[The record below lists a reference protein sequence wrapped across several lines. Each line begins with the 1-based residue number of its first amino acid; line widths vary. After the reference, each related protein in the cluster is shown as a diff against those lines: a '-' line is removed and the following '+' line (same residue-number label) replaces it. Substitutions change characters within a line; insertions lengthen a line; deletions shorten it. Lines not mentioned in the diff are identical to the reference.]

1 MRKTLVTALL
11 AALALS
17 TFGVFAAS
25 PAGAQVPNV
34 TCDRDAKTYFEITYS
49 DGRVD
54 SGCAKDKDIDRF
66 TNPGLNARNLHLSC
80 SDDFIGTGT
89 TKKSDLGDPNRSV
102 VSYSIYEVKD
112 GRINKLKCG
121 GSGGGGGTAPG
132 GVGGLP
138 IDPSTCTSDSK
149 TAFLIEYSDTNVV
162 GVDSGCAT
170 RNDIDRSTNP
180 GLIANRLHVSCSDDF
195 IGTGTT
201 AKSDLGSPTRSVVAY
216 TIWKIDTKKGT
227 VEVKCGQGTPIPAG
241 GIAGM
246 AVIALVV
253 GGFVLYG
260 NHRRTNRNHAAI

>member
-17 TFGVFAAS
+17 TFGVLAAS
-25 PAGAQVPNV
+25 PAGAQFPDVN
-34 TCDRDAKTYFEITYS
+34 CGRDDKVYFNIEYS
-49 DGRVD
+49 DGGVD
-54 SGCAKDKDIDRF
+54 SGCTDEKEIDRF
-66 TNPGLNARNLHLSC
+66 TNPGLIARVLHLSC

-89 TKKSDLGDPNRSV
+89 TEKSDLGDPNRSV
-102 VSYSIYEVKD
+102 VNYSIYEVKD
-112 GRINKLKCG
+112 GRIDKLKCG
-121 GSGGGGGTAPG
+121 GSGGGGTPPG
-132 GVGGLP
+132 GIGGLP

-149 TAFLIEYSDTNVV
+149 IAFLIEYNDTNVV
-162 GVDSGCAT
+162 GVDSGCAEK
-170 RNDIDRSTNP
+170 NDIDRSTNP
-180 GLIANRLHVSCSDDF
+180 GLIARNLHVSCSDDF

-201 AKSDLGSPTRSVVAY
+201 EKSDLGSPTRSVVAY

-246 AVIALVV
+246 AVIALAV

-260 NHRRTNRNHAAI
+260 NHRRINRNHAAI